1 MSFFKNFK
9 LKIKSNYPNL
19 VRFLIKMRDNNYFL
33 RILKK
38 PIFISASKKI
48 HGKKIVKSER
58 GILFDLSV
66 DNFVSYTFRP
76 KISKNSNFNEEVFDN
91 SSTAIIIQ
99 GPMYGLKN
107 FVKETLLFYTK
118 IFENVPIIL
127 STWEDECKKDF
138 FDEFDKYNNIKII
151 KNIKPQS
158 TFNVDFQTLST
169 NEALSFAKSKNI
181 SYCLKTRT
189 DTRIYKKNSIFF
201 LKNLLKNFPIKEKY
215 NALKNR
221 IITCSIDTR
230 KYRVYGL
237 SDILLFS
244 STDNLIKYF
253 EKKDFISSLKDMGL
267 GRYPCLKNDVAVI
280 NEIFL
285 CARFLKTNNIEID
298 WTLEDWWNKCR
309 EIFCIVD
316 SNFLDFFWYKYE
328 WKYEQRF
335 NINYTSNYEQ
345 SMQFTDWLNL
355 YQNPN
360 LMFKN
365 KFKEKWKIK
374 DGIIVQ

>member
-1 MSFFKNFK
+1 MSFFKN
-9 LKIKSNYPNL
+9 LKFIIKSNFPNL
-19 VRFLIKMRDNNYFL
+19 VRFLIKIRDNNYFL

-38 PIFISASKKI
+38 PILISASKKV
-48 HGKKIVKSER
+48 HGKNIVKSER
-58 GILFDLSV
+58 GVLFDLSV
-66 DNFVSYTFRP
+66 DNYVSYTFRP
-76 KISKNSNFNEEVFDN
+76 KKSKNSDFNEEVFNN

-99 GPMYGLKN
+99 GPLYGFKN

-127 STWEDECKKDF
+127 STWEDECKK
-138 FDEFDKYNNIKII
+138 EFLNEFEKHKNIKII
-151 KNIKPQS
+151 TNTKPQS

-169 NEALSFAKSKNI
+169 NSALDFAKSKNI
-181 SYCLKTRT
+181 DYCLKTRT
-189 DTRIYKKNSIFF
+189 DTRIYKKNSLFF
-201 LKNLLKNFPIKEKY
+201 LKNLLKSFPVAKKYEK
-215 NALKNR
+215 LKNR

-244 STDNLIKYF
+244 STENLIKYF
-253 EKKDFISSLKDMGL
+253 EKKDFSTSLKDMGL
-267 GRYPCLKNDVAVI
+267 GKYPCLKNEIAVI

-285 CARFLKTNNIEID
+285 CARFLQMNNIKID
-298 WTLEDWWNKCR
+298 WSLEDWWNKCR

-335 NINYTSNYEQ
+335 NVNYTSSFEQ
-345 SMQFTDWLNL
+345 SMQFSDWLNL

-360 LMFKN
+360 FVFKD
-365 KFKEKWKIK
+365 KFKEKWQIK